1 MAAKKA
7 EKGKAPDTKPG
18 MAALVPKLLA
28 ATSVVLAA
36 VFFASMYD
44 VGQIGLHHTL
54 KGLAIALVPLWT
66 VLAIAGIF
74 LGGKTGAAGG
84 VDSAQLTALQEFQ
97 SKATSQILALQN
109 QLDSLGGQTNE
120 SLKERIRE
128 LEAELEVIHQAERE
142 KVEGEIEALRQRNVE
157 LEEQIKKWAFEAV
170 GKSVAGKPVEPMK
183 AA

>member
-7 EKGKAPDTKPG
+7 EKGKTPDTKPG
-18 MAALVPKLLA
+18 IAALVPKLLSVI
-28 ATSVVLAA
+28 SVVLAA

-54 KGLAIALVPLWT
+54 KGLAIGLVPFWA

-74 LGGKTGAAGG
+74 LGGKPGAAGT

-120 SLKERIRE
+120 SLKERIQE

-142 KVEGEIEALRQRNVE
+142 KVEGEIETLRQRNEE

-170 GKSVAGKPVEPMK
+170 GKSVAGQPVEPMK

>member
-18 MAALVPKLLA
+18 MATLVPKLLG

-44 VGQIGLHHTL
+44 VGHIGLHHTL
-54 KGLAIALVPLWT
+54 KGVAIGLVPFWA
-66 VLAIAGIF
+66 VLAIAAVF
-74 LGGKTGAAGG
+74 MGGKSGAGG
-84 VDSAQLTALQEFQ
+84 SVDSAQVTALQEFQ
-97 SKATSQILALQN
+97 SKATSQIIALQN

-120 SLKERIRE
+120 SLKERIQE

-142 KVEGEIEALRQRNVE
+142 KVEGEIETLRQRNEE

-170 GKSVAGKPVEPMK
+170 EKSVNGKPVEPMK